1 MVALVRKGATQQR
14 GLESKLRDLG
24 KIWVSGFGPWEPAA
38 ASTRFRGA
46 GCGRRGSRASEAC
59 PRVERYRVQYRR
71 AARAY
76 SNWPLK

>member
-1 MVALVRKGATQQR
+1 MVRMKAGDTTTRTDIETAG
-14 GLESKLRDLG
+14 SG